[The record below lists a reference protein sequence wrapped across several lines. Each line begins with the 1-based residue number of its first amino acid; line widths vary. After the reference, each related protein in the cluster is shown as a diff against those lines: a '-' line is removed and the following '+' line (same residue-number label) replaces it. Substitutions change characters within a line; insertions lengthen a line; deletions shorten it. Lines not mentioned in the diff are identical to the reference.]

1 MKQNITHITLLVHD
15 YDETIAFYTE
25 KLQFSVLENRHGDDG
40 SRWVTLAPKGYS
52 GSAFA
57 LIKATTPAQQE
68 RVGNQTGGT
77 VSFFLNT
84 DNIERD
90 LSHFRQ
96 HNVTIVRDMVP
107 EPWGKVAIFADLYGN
122 LWDLIETP

>member
-1 MKQNITHITLLVHD
+1 MKQNITHITLLVND

-25 KLQFSVLENRHGDDG
+25 KLQFLVLENIHGDDG
-40 SRWVTLAPKGYS
+40 RRWVTLAPKGYS
-52 GSAFA
+52 GSAFV
-57 LIKATTPAQQE
+57 LIKAVTPEQLE

-96 HNVTIVRDMVP
+96 QNVSIVRDIVK
-107 EPWGKVAIFADLYGN
+107 EPWGKVAIFTDLYGN